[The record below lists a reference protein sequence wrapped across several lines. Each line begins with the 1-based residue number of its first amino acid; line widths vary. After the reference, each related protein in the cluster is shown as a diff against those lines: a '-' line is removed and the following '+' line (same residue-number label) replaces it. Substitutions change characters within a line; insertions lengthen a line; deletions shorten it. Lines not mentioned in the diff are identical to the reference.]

1 MESPC
6 RLEQQQSCLPG
17 FWLGT
22 AVFIAWNFLMN
33 TQTSPF
39 QMLQNKGVK
48 FHMKTELCELKG
60 KDGKVSPAFVIPEL
74 LILGGKKAQ
83 VEI

>member
-1 MESPC
+1 
-6 RLEQQQSCLPG
+6 
-17 FWLGT
+17 
-22 AVFIAWNFLMN
+22 MN

-60 KDGKVSPAFVIPEL
+60 KDGKVSHAFVIPEL
-74 LILGGKKAQ
+74 LILGEKSPS
-83 VEI
+83 

>member
-1 MESPC
+1 MEPLCS
-6 RLEQQQSCLPG
+6 LEQQQQSCLPG
-17 FWLGT
+17 FWLGA

-33 TQTSPF
+33 TQTSLF

-60 KDGKVSPAFVIPEL
+60 KDGKVSHAFVIPEL
-74 LILGGKKAQ
+74 LILGEKSPS
-83 VEI
+83 